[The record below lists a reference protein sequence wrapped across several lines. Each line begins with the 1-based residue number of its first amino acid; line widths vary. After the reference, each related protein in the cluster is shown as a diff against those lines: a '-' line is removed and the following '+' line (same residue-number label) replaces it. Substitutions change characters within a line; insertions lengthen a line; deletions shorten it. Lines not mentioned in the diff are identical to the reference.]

1 MAKCKMIE
9 KRNIE
14 TKQSTKCTVGC
25 NVTCSFCGLFVEKK
39 TKEYRFRLISKKNNT
54 ALSGQ
59 KERLAKSR
67 RGKKT
72 CLKFLIRAPVYF
84 IIAELSYYLLQTSS
98 GPPRTRIPF
107 AEKVVHGVLISAG
120 VLAGPMWILAHIQD
134 YKKRD

>member
-1 MAKCKMIE
+1 L
-9 KRNIE
+9 R
-14 TKQSTKCTVGC
+14 SV
-25 NVTCSFCGLFVEKK
+25 VEKGIG
-39 TKEYRFRLISKKNNT
+39 RLIFQNKLNNDMFLYIKKT
-54 ALSGQ
+54 RHCIK

-67 RGKKT
+67 LRLNTLVLFILILKT
-72 CLKFLIRAPVYF
+72 SSGLLYTVIVDLLLI
-84 IIAELSYYLLQTSS
+84 LTCS